1 MGDRYAHRA
10 GLLAVISVCV
20 GLCWFIVNRVRK
32 QPSCSGEGYFLAQD
46 ALRSEFGG
54 LVRLG
59 CPRGHYAVCG
69 ELHTGRHTP
78 RTPAGRV
85 VPAVVRTPGQVA
97 EHVDLGPAT
106 PEFPPGFRRCGT
118 TRRVSAEMA
127 TTIVIITHHMRY
139 PSDSPI
145 RSRPQRPPRDST
157 PALLP
162 SPPFALRYR
171 L

>member
-1 MGDRYAHRA
+1 M
-10 GLLAVISVCV
+10 ISVCV

-32 QPSCSGEGYFLAQD
+32 QPSCSDKGYLLAQD

-69 ELHTGRHTP
+69 ELHIGRDTP

-106 PEFPPGFRRCGT
+106 PEFPPRVPALRDDEEGECRDGDDHRDHHPPHALPVGFPHPIEAT
-118 TRRVSAEMA
+118 APAEKLA
-127 TTIVIITHHMRY
+127 
-139 PSDSPI
+139 
-145 RSRPQRPPRDST
+145 

-162 SPPFALRYR
+162 SPRARYVTDR
-171 L
+171 NG